1 MLTDS
6 KADTI
11 RTLLR
16 ARMSESEVMAALGVE
31 REYVRLVKM
40 RPSRKHTVC
49 RFDRKVA
56 GSDRGSRTS

>member
-1 MLTDS
+1 MSL
-6 KADTI
+6 ADTI

-16 ARMSESEVMAALGVE
+16 ARMNESEVMAALGVE

-49 RFDRKVA
+49 RFDRKAA
-56 GSDRGSRTS
+56 GIFRSSRVG